1 MKKLQLNKI
10 LFALLISAILTA
22 LLLFEVLY
30 NMNNSLSDKLYQ
42 KEKVLEDNIILI
54 NIDQRALEEIGPI
67 QTWGRGVVAKVINT
81 LNADENSR
89 PAAIG
94 IDMIFAAATDPQ
106 QDAQLAEA
114 AGQYDNVV
122 LATAFSFDSDITTAK
137 DGSFQLD
144 NRAIESYDE
153 PYEAL
158 KANTQQGHINAMYD
172 KDGILRHCILKVSLP
187 DGTQIPSF
195 HYQIA
200 SMYGKKMG
208 IEIQAPPTDSLF
220 HWYLPYTAL
229 PGGYDDGLSVADVL
243 SGELPSALFEDKIV
257 LIGPY
262 AAGLNDTVTAAIDHA
277 QPMYGIEFQANA
289 INAILKGDFKREVPI
304 WPQAAVLFTITFFCI
319 LWFHDRKMVSVAIS
333 WIIITTVSLG
343 LSIICFKQGYVVNSL
358 YLPLS
363 VTVLFIASVAD
374 HYVRAALAKK
384 HVTATFSRYVAPEI
398 VTEIL
403 REGSD
408 SLELGGKLTNIA
420 VLFVDLRG
428 FTTMSEGME
437 PPQIVEILNR
447 YLTLTSDCI
456 LKNNGTLDKFVGDCT
471 MAFWGAPLPQEDS
484 IFKAVKTA
492 LDMVEGSKQ
501 LSIELQAQYGRT
513 VSFGIGVHYGPAVVG
528 NIGAPNRMDYT
539 AIGDTVNTSARLEAN
554 APGET
559 IYCSRIVADALEDRV
574 CFTSLGDSIKLKGK
588 AAGFEILTVDGLK
601 SSKIKKEEK

>member
-208 IEIQAPPTDSLF
+208 IEIQAPP
-220 HWYLPYTAL
+220 
-229 PGGYDDGLSVADVL
+229 
-243 SGELPSALFEDKIV
+243 
-257 LIGPY
+257 
-262 AAGLNDTVTAAIDHA
+262 
-277 QPMYGIEFQANA
+277 
-289 INAILKGDFKREVPI
+289 
-304 WPQAAVLFTITFFCI
+304 
-319 LWFHDRKMVSVAIS
+319 
-333 WIIITTVSLG
+333 
-343 LSIICFKQGYVVNSL
+343 
-358 YLPLS
+358 
-363 VTVLFIASVAD
+363 
-374 HYVRAALAKK
+374 
-384 HVTATFSRYVAPEI
+384 
-398 VTEIL
+398 
-403 REGSD
+403 
-408 SLELGGKLTNIA
+408 
-420 VLFVDLRG
+420 
-428 FTTMSEGME
+428 
-437 PPQIVEILNR
+437 
-447 YLTLTSDCI
+447 
-456 LKNNGTLDKFVGDCT
+456 
-471 MAFWGAPLPQEDS
+471 
-484 IFKAVKTA
+484 
-492 LDMVEGSKQ
+492 
-501 LSIELQAQYGRT
+501 
-513 VSFGIGVHYGPAVVG
+513 
-528 NIGAPNRMDYT
+528 
-539 AIGDTVNTSARLEAN
+539 
-554 APGET
+554 
-559 IYCSRIVADALEDRV
+559 
-574 CFTSLGDSIKLKGK
+574 
-588 AAGFEILTVDGLK
+588 
-601 SSKIKKEEK
+601 